1 MEKIVKILIFTL
13 FAGNIY
19 AQTEIPELV
28 TDTAQQ
34 IEIEIHLPK
43 NGIENLLRNPHP
55 TTLLPTEIHADSL
68 NKYEMPLKLETEK
81 FFPKSSM
88 EGLLR
93 NPYPTT
99 LPIEIYTDSLST
111 YKMPF
116 ATARKDTILF
126 VRSAF
131 YTGESPLFGNL
142 PIKKRNDEIIITL
155 NIKREEETPFWRFI
169 NKLKKFSFFLIFIL

>member
-1 MEKIVKILIFTL
+1 MMGKIVTILIFML
-13 FAGNIY
+13 FAVNIY

-34 IEIEIHLPK
+34 IEIEMHVPK
-43 NGIENLLRNPHP
+43 SGIENLLRNPHS
-55 TTLLPTEIHADSL
+55 TTLLPIEIHADSL
-68 NKYEMPLKLETEK
+68 NKYEIPLKLETEK
-81 FFPKSSM
+81 FFPKSGM

-131 YTGESPLFGNL
+131 STGKSPLFSDL

-155 NIKREEETPFWRFI
+155 KTERESPVWGI
-169 NKLKKFSFFLIFIL
+169 VALLKKLSFFLIFIL